1 MNRLSN
7 FTQTSERKTRILVG
21 ITGASGSIYGYTLVR
36 ALHQLGVETHV
47 IATEMGE
54 KVMQFECGIGMKELK
69 GYATIHSNQNLFAS
83 IASGSYLTDGMVIV
97 PCSMNTLGSIANG
110 VGDTLLSRSASV
122 ILKEKRNFIIV
133 PREAPFNLI
142 HLRNMTRLAESGAC
156 IMPASPGFYHK
167 PTEIWELAN
176 FMVAR
181 ILDML
186 GIDHRL
192 LERWGEKA

>member
-1 MNRLSN
+1 M
-7 FTQTSERKTRILVG
+7 G
-21 ITGASGSIYGYTLVR
+21 ITGASGSLYGYTMVR

-54 KVMQFECGIGMKELK
+54 KVMQFECDIKMEELK
-69 GYATIHSNQNLFAS
+69 SYATIHSNQNLFAS
-83 IASGSYLTDGMVIV
+83 VASGSFLTDGMVIV
-97 PCSMNTLGSIANG
+97 PCSMNTLGAIANG
-110 VGDTLLSRSASV
+110 VGDTLLSRAASV
-122 ILKEKRNFIIV
+122 VLKEKRNLIIV

-142 HLRNMTRLAESGAC
+142 HLRNMTSLAETGAC

-176 FMVAR
+176 FMAAR

-192 LERWGEKA
+192 LERWGEKT

>member
-1 MNRLSN
+1 MY
-7 FTQTSERKTRILVG
+7 
-21 ITGASGSIYGYTLVR
+21 AYTLIR
-36 ALHQLGVETHV
+36 ALHQLEIETHL

-54 KVMQFECGIGMKELK
+54 KVMQFECGVKMDELK
-69 GYATIHSNQNLFAS
+69 EYATIHINQNLFAAV
-83 IASGSYLTDGMVIV
+83 ASGSFKTDGMVIV
-97 PCSMNTLGSIANG
+97 PCSMNTLGAIANG
-110 VGDTLLSRSASV
+110 VGDTLLSRAASV
-122 ILKEKRNFIIV
+122 VLKENRKFIIV

-142 HLRNMTRLAESGAC
+142 HLRNMTLLAESGAC

-186 GIDHRL
+186 DIDHEL

>member
-1 MNRLSN
+1 MY
-7 FTQTSERKTRILVG
+7 
-21 ITGASGSIYGYTLVR
+21 AYTLIR
-36 ALHQLGVETHV
+36 ALHQLEIETHL

-54 KVMQFECGIGMKELK
+54 KVMQFECGVKMDELK
-69 GYATIHSNQNLFAS
+69 EYATIHSNQNLFAAV
-83 IASGSYLTDGMVIV
+83 ASGSFKTDGMVIV
-97 PCSMNTLGSIANG
+97 PCSMNTLGAIANG
-110 VGDTLLSRSASV
+110 VGDTLLSRAASV
-122 ILKEKRNFIIV
+122 VLKENRKFIIV

-142 HLRNMTRLAESGAC
+142 HLRNMTLLAESGAC

-186 GIDHRL
+186 DIDHEL